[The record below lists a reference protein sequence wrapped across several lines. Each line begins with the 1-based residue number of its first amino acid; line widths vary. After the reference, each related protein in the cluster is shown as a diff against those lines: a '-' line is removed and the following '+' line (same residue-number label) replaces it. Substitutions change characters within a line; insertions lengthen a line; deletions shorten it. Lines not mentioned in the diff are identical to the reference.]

1 MHPRLEKLLKDQP
14 ALWRGTDIT
23 PQGVSGISTGFAT
36 LDAALPG
43 RGWPVDA
50 LLEIV
55 TKQWGIGELRLLL
68 PSMAQLSRRGLWI
81 VWIAPPYLPYAPAL
95 LNGGVD
101 LNRTLMLTPKGDT
114 DEILWS
120 MEKVLCTQACGMVL
134 AWPQRLAGYTVR
146 RLQLAAGTGRSLG
159 ILFQT
164 ANRPSAAALRI
175 RLQGDAETLRVD
187 ILKAQGG
194 KRPATVILRP

>member
-1 MHPRLEKLLKDQP
+1 MNPKLEKLLKDQP
-14 ALWRGTDIT
+14 ALWRGADIT
-23 PQGVSGISTGFAT
+23 PQRINGISTGFT
-36 LDAALPG
+36 ELDAVLPR
-43 RGWPVDA
+43 RGWPADA

-55 TKQWGIGELRLLL
+55 TSQWGIGELRLLL

-81 VWIAPPYLPYAPAL
+81 IWIAPPYLPYAPAL
-95 LNGGVD
+95 LNGGID
-101 LNRTLMLTPKGDT
+101 LNRNLILTPKGGT

-120 MEKVLCTQACGMVL
+120 MEKVLCAQACGMVL

-159 ILFQT
+159 ILFQ
-164 ANRPSAAALRI
+164 AENRPSAAALRI
-175 RLQGDAETLRVD
+175 RLQGNTEALPVD

-194 KRPATVILRP
+194 KRPATVVLRP